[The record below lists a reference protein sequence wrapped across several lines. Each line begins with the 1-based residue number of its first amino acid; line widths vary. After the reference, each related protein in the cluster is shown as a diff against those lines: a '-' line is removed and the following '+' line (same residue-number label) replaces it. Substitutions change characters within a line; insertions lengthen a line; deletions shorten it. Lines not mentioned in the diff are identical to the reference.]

1 MANLF
6 LRRFSNNV
14 ANGSNIRMIKPIENT
29 VNIAKRPLGKNS
41 KLGIEPI
48 KVPNYAPSFTGLKMP
63 EVNTSKLVT
72 LKNSFIKNT
81 EILSSSIKTFFGK
94 KQTILQEAID
104 KSPKMNKLK
113 AKFLTAGIIF
123 CSFIAGKEIFQLVK
137 GSQNKKA

>member
-1 MANLF
+1 M
-6 LRRFSNNV
+6 
-14 ANGSNIRMIKPIENT
+14 IRPVENT
-29 VNIAKRPLGKNS
+29 INISKRPNASNS

-48 KVPNYAPSFTGLKMP
+48 KVPNYAPNFTGLKVP
-63 EVNTSKLVT
+63 KINTSKLKN
-72 LKNSFIKNT
+72 LKGAFIKNT

-104 KSPKMNKLK
+104 NNPKINKLK

-123 CSFIAGKEIFQLVK
+123 CSFIAGKEIFQLIK